1 MENIKSIK
9 NCAESIQARM
19 NNSLPAFMIDAHL
32 REVIDSAKSEPQKVV
47 FTIKAVAVV
56 DATNETI
63 EFETWSEVAKT
74 EKTTTEKVGET
85 FDLRQ
90 TTMDLE

>member
-1 MENIKSIK
+1 MNKEKSTKI
-9 NCAESIQARM
+9 CAETIQARM

-32 REVIDSAKSEPQKVV
+32 REVIESGKAEPPKVV
-47 FTIKAVAVV
+47 FTSKAAAIV

-63 EFETWSEVAKT
+63 EFETWSEVSKT
-74 EKTTTEKVGET
+74 EKTSTEKVGET

-90 TTMDLE
+90 ATMDFE